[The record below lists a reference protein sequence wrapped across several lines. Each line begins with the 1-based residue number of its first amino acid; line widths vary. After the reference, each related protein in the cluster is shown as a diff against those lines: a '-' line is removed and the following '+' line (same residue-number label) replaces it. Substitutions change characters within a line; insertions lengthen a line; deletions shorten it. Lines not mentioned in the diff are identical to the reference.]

1 MICLSGRTFTAVWTQ
16 EREVN
21 PVKHPDRADVKAGTH
36 EAQAAV
42 YFHGDA
48 AEYTGKAEMLYG
60 KMFYEIKM
68 IEGNLQG
75 ELRWIPKAP
84 TAN

>member
-1 MICLSGRTFTAVWTQ
+1 MIETE
-16 EREVN
+16 EREDN
-21 PVKHPDRADVKAGTH
+21 PMKHLAAENMKAAATEG
-36 EAQAAV
+36 QRAAV

-68 IEGNLQG
+68 IEGHLRG
-75 ELRWIPKAP
+75 ELRWSPTAPKA
-84 TAN
+84 